1 MSYRADEQRKT
12 EEFERM
18 CGGIAKA
25 QELFSI
31 YKNSYSYSTNYD
43 FAMGG
48 GAPKETVFIKKALA
62 KGFTLA
68 QCLAL
73 LDLQ

>member
-12 EEFERM
+12 EEFERL
-18 CGGIAKA
+18 CGGVAKA

-31 YKNSYSYSTNYD
+31 YKNSYRRGTNYD

-48 GAPKETVFIKKALA
+48 GASKETVFIKKALA
-62 KGFTLA
+62 RGFTLA
-68 QCLAL
+68 QCQAL